1 MLLGAGIWQA
11 KYGGVR
17 AEPVR
22 ITAEDLA
29 LIVNTL
35 PPQARARLATSEQA
49 RKSAAK
55 ELRQFLA
62 IAEEAKARG
71 VAERPEIRQQLELG
85 RKLVLAQNYAEQKQI
100 TKIDQL
106 ADDNQVRAYLADRV
120 HQVEFESYLKSL
132 QAQAVARP
140 EGEELEQE
148 KQQWARIMIAARKAE
163 EEGVDKDRKT
173 QLQIMLQQARLLNA
187 EYSKEMGERVK
198 ATDAEVDQY
207 IAAHSELAQLRARAE
222 EVLRRARAGE
232 DFAALA
238 KEYSDDPG
246 SKETGGD
253 LGWFGKSD
261 PFDEKFKRAALALK
275 VGETSGI
282 VETNFGYHII
292 RVDERRTQAPE
303 AGGKPEE
310 QVRARHILI
319 AASAP
324 AANPMT
330 PARPQSPRAIARAA
344 VEKEKGEKLLKEI
357 TDRSKVEVAD
367 DFQVA
372 MPPPSSPQAGQ
383 FPGAEEDSEPP
394 APPPPAATSPGDR
407 TQNSNRQQAA
417 PRDARPRR

>member
-1 MLLGAGIWQA
+1 MLLAAGIWQS
-11 KYGGVR
+11 KYGGVH
-17 AEPVR
+17 AEPVH
-22 ITAEDLA
+22 ITAEDLS

-35 PPQARARLATSEQA
+35 PPQARARLATSEEA

-62 IAEEAKARG
+62 IAEEAKAHG
-71 VAERPEIRQQLELG
+71 IAERPEIRQQLELG

-100 TKIDQL
+100 TKIEQL
-106 ADDNQVRAYLADRV
+106 ADDNQIRAYLADRV

-132 QAQAVARP
+132 QAQELPRP

-148 KQQWARIMIAARKAE
+148 KEQWARIMIAARKAE
-163 EEGVDKDRKT
+163 EEGIDKNRKT

-207 IAAHSELAQLRARAE
+207 IAAHPELAQVRARAE

-238 KEYSDDPG
+238 QEFSDDPG

-275 VGETSGI
+275 AGETSGI

-310 QVRARHILI
+310 QVHARHILI
-319 AASAP
+319 AAAAP
-324 AANPMT
+324 AANPLM

-344 VEKEKGEKLLKEI
+344 VEKEKGEKLLKDI
-357 TDRSKVEVAD
+357 TERSKVEVAD

-372 MPPPSSPQAGQ
+372 MPPPSQAGQ
-383 FPGAEEDSEPP
+383 FPGAEGELEAP
-394 APPPPAATSPGDR
+394 APPPPAAASPSDR
-407 TQNSNRQQAA
+407 SQHSNRQQTT